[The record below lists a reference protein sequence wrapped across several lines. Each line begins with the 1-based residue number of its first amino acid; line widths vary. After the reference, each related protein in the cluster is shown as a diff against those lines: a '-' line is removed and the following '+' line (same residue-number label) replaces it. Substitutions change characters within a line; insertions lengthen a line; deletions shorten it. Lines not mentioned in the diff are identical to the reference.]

1 MQAYLV
7 PTEAALPPWGDPTPS
22 WKVLGRPVQV
32 LQREALV
39 GGKAGGGPCSGL
51 ASEPPV
57 DGPVLVL
64 TDDLLVSR
72 EFVADFLAIAATRGD
87 ERPLIACLGPS
98 EAANRSAG
106 RSALPTGPDGSL
118 PVPMLLWPRSQRP
131 APSTWPELLE
141 AAIDAEPVVVD
152 PREETREIP
161 VPRAYAEEGK
171 ETITAAASLR
181 IALHL
186 RHRTHLLQ
194 ANLDWMGREFLAA
207 IGGKPK
213 WLLALRYVW
222 ERLRPGPRRLFSK
235 IGKGCKIHP
244 TAIVEA
250 SSLGA
255 GVEVGAYAIVRAS
268 IVGDGA
274 SIEDGAHVQMCV
286 LDAGSRVGR
295 QTSVFASVLM
305 EGAHSTQG
313 MMQMSVLGRNAATT
327 AASWFMDVR
336 FDGKH
341 VRVEAPPGD
350 EPGLLD
356 AGTRFLG
363 CDVGHGTIVGAAVLV
378 ASGRMLPS
386 NATVVTDPSTI
397 AGKLD
402 SNIDALDAGGATL
415 TIRDGKLEKLR

>member
-1 MQAYLV
+1 MQAYIV
-7 PTEAALPPWGDPTPS
+7 PTETSLPPWGDPTPQ
-22 WKVLGRPVQV
+22 WRVLGRPLSV
-32 LQREALV
+32 LQLEALI
-39 GGKAGGGPCSGL
+39 GGKGGGGPVSGF
-51 ASEPPV
+51 APSPPS
-57 DGPVLVL
+57 DGPLLVL

-87 ERPLIACLGPS
+87 ERPLIACLGPGT
-98 EAANRSAG
+98 AAARSAG
-106 RSALPTGPDGSL
+106 RSALPAGPDGSL

-131 APSTWPELLE
+131 CPTSWAELLE
-141 AAIDAEPVVVD
+141 AAIDAEAVVID
-152 PREETREIP
+152 PQEQTQEIP

-181 IALHL
+181 VALHL

-194 ANLDWMGREFLAA
+194 ANLDWLGREFLAA
-207 IGGKPK
+207 MGSTPK

-235 IGKGCKIHP
+235 IGKGCTIHP

-250 SSLGA
+250 SSLGD

-268 IVGDGA
+268 ILGEGA
-274 SIEDGAHVQMCV
+274 TVEDGAHVQMCV
-286 LDAGSRVGR
+286 LDDAARVAR

-313 MMQMSVLGRNAATT
+313 VMQMSVLGRHAATT
-327 AASWFMDVR
+327 SASWFMDVR
-336 FDGKH
+336 FDGEN
-341 VRVEAPPGD
+341 VRVEPPPGD
-350 EPGLLD
+350 EGGLLD

-386 NATVVTDPSTI
+386 HATVVTNPATI
-397 AGKLD
+397 VSKLD
-402 SNIDALDAGGATL
+402 SVIDVMDAGDAVL
-415 TIRDGKLEKLR
+415 TVRDGKLEPMT